1 MTRVSTAIVVLFL
14 TLFSTSAFAW
24 SEEVVDTKPFLDAYI
39 DAVKAEHQLMMTLL
53 TKEQSRLESLQQLR
67 VGGHASWLETR
78 KQQLNFDQQATACEM
93 YGRFSRLVEDLHDVE
108 IPGQWNRHTI
118 GKLPFTDL
126 MLSSERHDGESFD
139 VDELAEN
146 YRSLVVEQTSARDKI
161 EFELNSLVATDPWR
175 KGYAMRLQVANSH
188 LKASQAQA
196 RLLDQF
202 RLMSDDDGLAGMEK
216 FSNTLSDSNLVKS
229 ICSQCEAHVKLIE
242 HSLQTESSRHN
253 KLVELKNLGI
263 GSQRDIDA
271 VAQRRKELSTVKQM
285 QSSVMAYLNE
295 IAEAP
300 AVDQIENEVF
310 ASTNDTGNPW
320 EEIRNQFLQLEAN
333 AQYEVAKLEKAML
346 VEVLQRLEGA
356 AARNLATVH
365 GGHLSSSLATGQ
377 QTELQNYRHKIEYAE
392 LQMQLAKT
400 RLESLKQ
407 HRISNTYVVAIDRQ
421 SADSD
426 VQLSLRAAAIPM
438 GSKAMLSGFLT
449 TNGKTNSNAE
459 SKSVDA
465 FLPHAGFGSYSSCP
479 IRFGNL
485 TTGYQS
491 VQLFDNSR
499 PLHFSSPNPLSLRS
513 NSALSYPSRSSRKSL
528 FPKYNYGS
536 TYLRPRSLPT
546 FHRPYQNGVLQ
557 PQYRQFLTP
566 GQPPW
571 LFPGSTSNFRT
582 SIFRYD
588 W

>member
-1 MTRVSTAIVVLFL
+1 
-14 TLFSTSAFAW
+14 
-24 SEEVVDTKPFLDAYI
+24 
-39 DAVKAEHQLMMTLL
+39 
-53 TKEQSRLESLQQLR
+53 
-67 VGGHASWLETR
+67 
-78 KQQLNFDQQATACEM
+78 
-93 YGRFSRLVEDLHDVE
+93 
-108 IPGQWNRHTI
+108 
-118 GKLPFTDL
+118 
-126 MLSSERHDGESFD
+126 
-139 VDELAEN
+139 
-146 YRSLVVEQTSARDKI
+146 
-161 EFELNSLVATDPWR
+161 
-175 KGYAMRLQVANSH
+175 MRIQVANSH

-253 KLVELKNLGI
+253 KLVELKSLGI

-320 EEIRNQFLQLEAN
+320 EEIRNQFLKLEAN

-400 RLESLKQ
+400 RLE
-407 HRISNTYVVAIDRQ
+407 
-421 SADSD
+421 
-426 VQLSLRAAAIPM
+426 LSLI
-438 GSKAMLSGFLT
+438 
-449 TNGKTNSNAE
+449 
-459 SKSVDA
+459 
-465 FLPHAGFGSYSSCP
+465 H
-479 IRFGNL
+479 I
-485 TTGYQS
+485 
-491 VQLFDNSR
+491 
-499 PLHFSSPNPLSLRS
+499 
-513 NSALSYPSRSSRKSL
+513 
-528 FPKYNYGS
+528 
-536 TYLRPRSLPT
+536 
-546 FHRPYQNGVLQ
+546 
-557 PQYRQFLTP
+557 
-566 GQPPW
+566 
-571 LFPGSTSNFRT
+571 
-582 SIFRYD
+582 
-588 W
+588 